1 MTLKNDTM
9 LSGGKYRIVRFISA
23 GGFGCTYEAVHTL
36 MNTRVAIKEFF
47 PKDFCNRDEETSQ
60 VSVGTKSQVEL
71 VARLK
76 KQFLREAKV
85 LFDMKHPSVVRVID
99 FFEENGTAY
108 YVMDY
113 IDGPSLEQ
121 ILKENGPM
129 PEPQAVEYVSQICGA
144 LAYVHS
150 RGKVHL
156 DLKPNNVMIDSSDG
170 RAVLIDFGT
179 SKQYSTDGGVT
190 STMMGLT
197 PGYAPPEQ
205 CSNDIKDL
213 GAASDIYALGAT
225 LYRMLTG
232 KTPVDSLSR
241 SAGTPMQPLPP
252 TVSPSVATAIE
263 RAMTLNRAMR
273 PQSAE
278 EFMQIIRGAAPQTP
292 PPPPA
297 ADSGA
302 TRVATPSGNNGG
314 AYGGNP
320 TPYGGGNGGYGAPQR
335 PYGQD
340 FGGNNYPP
348 KKKRLSK
355 GAIVAITIA
364 SILFV
369 LFAAFIIRQ
378 GTTETFSISASDSD
392 TENSV
397 SDTEVTDS
405 MMVIATEEA
414 PAPEVADGTT
424 DETTATNGL
433 GLTLGKHNYQGYFQ
447 SGSDQWPVSLSLTAT
462 DSYPYVTN
470 ASYRNESQGITLP
483 LTVVNEGSHDLVL
496 ANAKGQFTLR
506 LNRNGD
512 GWSGQATWKDMTL
525 PCLLN

>member
-47 PKDFCNRDEETSQ
+47 PKDFCNRDENTSQ
-60 VSVGTKSQVEL
+60 ISVGTKSQVEL

-129 PEPQAVEYVSQICGA
+129 PEPKALKYVSQICDA
-144 LAYVHS
+144 LGYVHS
-150 RGKVHL
+150 QGKVHL
-156 DLKPNNVMIDSSDG
+156 DLKPNNVMIDSPDG

-232 KTPVDSLSR
+232 NTPVDSLSR
-241 SAGTPMQPLPP
+241 SAGTQLLPLPP
-252 TVSPSVATAIE
+252 TVSPSVAMAIE
-263 RAMTLNRAMR
+263 RAMTLNRNLR

-278 EFMQIIRGAAPQTP
+278 EFMQIAFNEVSQTP
-292 PPPPA
+292 PSVVDNVPLPVNDSKPTHIVN
-297 ADSGA
+297 SGA
-302 TRVATPSGNNGG
+302 G
-314 AYGGNP
+314 
-320 TPYGGGNGGYGAPQR
+320 GGYG
-335 PYGQD
+335 GIT
-340 FGGNNYPP
+340 GGYDGHNHYAL
-348 KKKRLSK
+348 KKKGLSK
-355 GAIVAITIA
+355 AAIVGI
-364 SILFV
+364 SIGAV
-369 LFAAFIIRQ
+369 LLVLYVVGIII
-378 GTTETFSISASDSD
+378 GLTDYNETA
-392 TENSV
+392 EKLNGKW
-397 SDTEVTDS
+397 EVTS
-405 MMVIATEEA
+405 GVTG
-414 PAPEVADGTT
+414 VGTDGTT
-424 DETTATNGL
+424 MTFAFDN
-433 GLTLGKHNYQGYFQ
+433 
-447 SGSDQWPVSLSLTAT
+447 S
-462 DSYPYVTN
+462 
-470 ASYRNESQGITLP
+470 
-483 LTVVNEGSHDLVL
+483 
-496 ANAKGQFTLR
+496 
-506 LNRNGD
+506 
-512 GWSGQATWKDMTL
+512 DMTGSMELDIKTEGIDIMTMSVPFTWDCNPSEITFNMDANNTSFEFSDTFKTMTESTGQSIETMKVQIKDELLKSL
-525 PCLLN
+525 PKLGRHTIKELTEDKLIMNADKETITCKRIL